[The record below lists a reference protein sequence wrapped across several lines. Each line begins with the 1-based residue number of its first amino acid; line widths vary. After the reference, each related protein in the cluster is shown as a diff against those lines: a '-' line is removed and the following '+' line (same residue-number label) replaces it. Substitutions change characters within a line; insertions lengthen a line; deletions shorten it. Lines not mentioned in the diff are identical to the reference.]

1 MIKKQYEIE
10 REGQIDFFN
19 NYQIPYQDDDSI
31 LVDNTDG
38 IYNGV
43 LLEFKL
49 NINNPNSVLKQ
60 AIKYL
65 SSIRIKG
72 ENIPAT
78 ILLIDLNNTIVYQ
91 YNSIDYI
98 NDIQKVYIGSASKNN
113 DDFVAKIPIEKYDY
127 SDSFNSNKLKHLL
140 KDKKT
145 INEMYMPIDID
156 ENCIVGWAER
166 YYRENPKASKGDFL
180 GDDEG
185 KIKIIGEIREPRYFK
200 GLINPYTDKTNEKF
214 KYLMDCLND
223 RPSKKDLGAFY
234 TPKLYAKKAS
244 ELVLKAIEQVPNGN
258 DYVIIDRCA
267 GTGNLEEGLIGLKDK
282 NDDEV
287 ISHCIVSTYEYYEYK
302 VLQERIGD
310 KVREI
315 IPPTEKDVE
324 YGNGKILNAD
334 AMSEEFV
341 NNPIIKQYI
350 DNPKCTIIIFENPPY
365 RDITAKDKIDK
376 KKKSFIYERYKE
388 NGTNQAA
395 HRELSNL
402 FIWSA
407 FNYYLRQPTDSCI
420 VFSPV
425 KYFKIEGYLNKKMID
440 GFLFNRKHFHASK
453 SVISCILWSNEDEK
467 EKKEKWKLK
476 VFDIEKEKLIQ
487 ENSVEIKK
495 VYNSFKEY
503 NDKRKFENDKE
514 SSVFV
519 EYSTGKESIKECKKT
534 AINNTNII
542 GYLRA
547 TSFNMDSLSACLTR
561 TITYDALTQS
571 YGFYLRDD
579 IYINKLPLWVAKQF
593 PQDNWY
599 EKDIFFTTADRK
611 EKYTEDKDFL
621 KSCLIYTCLHNQNK
635 CLSFIGK
642 DGNFYKNELCFD
654 KGTIAFN
661 DLIKYGVTNNDKKQ
675 IIENK
680 LLEINNDIL
689 KKVKTL
695 ENYNQNFTYGIH
707 QIIQEFDTF
716 DEIGKGKSKKKVY
729 HNPELHG
736 NLETL
741 KSLLKKYYKEY
752 ITSKMFE
759 YELIK

>member
-65 SSIRIKG
+65 SFIRIKG

-267 GTGNLEEGLIGLKDK
+267 GTGNLEERLIGLKDK

-476 VFDIEKEKLIQ
+476 VFDIEKEKLIR

-599 EKDIFFTTADRK
+599 EKDVFFTTADRK

>member
-65 SSIRIKG
+65 SFIRIKG

-185 KIKIIGEIREPRYFK
+185 KIKIIGEIKEPRYFK

-425 KYFKIEGYLNKKMID
+425 KYFKIEGCLNKKMID

-599 EKDIFFTTADRK
+599 MK
-611 EKYTEDKDFL
+611 
-621 KSCLIYTCLHNQNK
+621 
-635 CLSFIGK
+635 
-642 DGNFYKNELCFD
+642 
-654 KGTIAFN
+654 
-661 DLIKYGVTNNDKKQ
+661 
-675 IIENK
+675 
-680 LLEINNDIL
+680 
-689 KKVKTL
+689 
-695 ENYNQNFTYGIH
+695 
-707 QIIQEFDTF
+707 
-716 DEIGKGKSKKKVY
+716 
-729 HNPELHG
+729 
-736 NLETL
+736 
-741 KSLLKKYYKEY
+741 
-752 ITSKMFE
+752 KMFFLQLLTE
-759 YELIK
+759 KKNIQKIKIF

>member
-65 SSIRIKG
+65 SFIRIKG

-166 YYRENPKASKGDFL
+166 YYRENPKVSKGDFL

-599 EKDIFFTTADRK
+599 EKDVFFTTADRK

>member
-60 AIKYL
+60 TIKYL
-65 SSIRIKG
+65 SFIRIKG

-223 RPSKKDLGAFY
+223 RSSKKDLGAFY

-599 EKDIFFTTADRK
+599 EKDVFFTTADRK

>member
-113 DDFVAKIPIEKYDY
+113 DDFVAKITIEKYDY

-185 KIKIIGEIREPRYFK
+185 KIKVIGEIREPRYFK

-223 RPSKKDLGAFY
+223 RLSKKDLGAFY

-453 SVISCILWSNEDEK
+453 SAISCILWSNEDEK

-487 ENSVEIKK
+487 ENSIEIKK

-599 EKDIFFTTADRK
+599 EKDVFFTTADRK

>member
-65 SSIRIKG
+65 SFIRIKG

-495 VYNSFKEY
+495 FIILLKNI
-503 NDKRKFENDKE
+503 
-514 SSVFV
+514 
-519 EYSTGKESIKECKKT
+519 TIKE
-534 AINNTNII
+534 N
-542 GYLRA
+542 
-547 TSFNMDSLSACLTR
+547 
-561 TITYDALTQS
+561 
-571 YGFYLRDD
+571 
-579 IYINKLPLWVAKQF
+579 
-593 PQDNWY
+593 
-599 EKDIFFTTADRK
+599 
-611 EKYTEDKDFL
+611 L
-621 KSCLIYTCLHNQNK
+621 KMI
-635 CLSFIGK
+635 
-642 DGNFYKNELCFD
+642 
-654 KGTIAFN
+654 
-661 DLIKYGVTNNDKKQ
+661 
-675 IIENK
+675 
-680 LLEINNDIL
+680 
-689 KKVKTL
+689 KKVLFLLNIQL
-695 ENYNQNFTYGIH
+695 E
-707 QIIQEFDTF
+707 
-716 DEIGKGKSKKKVY
+716 K
-729 HNPELHG
+729 
-736 NLETL
+736 NL
-741 KSLLKKYYKEY
+741 
-752 ITSKMFE
+752 
-759 YELIK
+759 

>member
-65 SSIRIKG
+65 SFIRIKG

-267 GTGNLEEGLIGLKDK
+267 GTGNLEERLIGLKDK
-282 NDDEV
+282 NNDEV

-599 EKDIFFTTADRK
+599 EKDVFFTTADRK

-661 DLIKYGVTNNDKKQ
+661 DLIKYGVTNNHKKQ

>member
-65 SSIRIKG
+65 SFIRIKG

-599 EKDIFFTTADRK
+599 EKDVFFTTADRK

>member
-156 ENCIVGWAER
+156 ENCIIGWAER